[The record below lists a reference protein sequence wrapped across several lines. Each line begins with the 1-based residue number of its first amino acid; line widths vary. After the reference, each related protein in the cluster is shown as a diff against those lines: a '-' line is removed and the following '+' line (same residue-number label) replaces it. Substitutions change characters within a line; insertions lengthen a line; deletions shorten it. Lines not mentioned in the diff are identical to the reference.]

1 MFCKKYEINE
11 DIKRNDIKDIEL
23 EIFFDD
29 TKNNYIVDFEGN
41 FRMFN
46 KYGIPFGDILIIK
59 LHNDFINSI

>member
-29 TKNNYIVDFEGN
+29 TNDNYIGDFEGN

-46 KYGIPFGDILIIK
+46 KNGIPFGDILMI
-59 LHNDFINSI
+59 